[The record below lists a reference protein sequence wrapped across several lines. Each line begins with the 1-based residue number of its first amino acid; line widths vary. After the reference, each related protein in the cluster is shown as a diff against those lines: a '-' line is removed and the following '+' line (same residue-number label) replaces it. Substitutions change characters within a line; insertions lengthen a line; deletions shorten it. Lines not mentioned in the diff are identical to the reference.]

1 MNAMIFAPELYALCM
16 SAVFFGFTLTRPNS
30 RRDFLM
36 ALTFAAV
43 GIGVCLTAIP
53 ASGDLFRGAY
63 RVDLFSQVFKTL
75 LFMGLF
81 LVICLCSELK
91 GIEERLHSEFYLL
104 LTICTLSMMMLVSS
118 VHLLTLYLALE
129 LSSYSLYILVFLRKR
144 EDYGV
149 DAGVKYFL
157 IGATAS
163 AVMLFGFALIYGAV
177 QTAYLGELLRILPTV
192 LDQPLVIFGL
202 LLTLS
207 GFLFKLAVFP
217 FHFWAPDVYEGAPN
231 QVTAYIASASKVG
244 AIAVLLRLV
253 SLTGGNSEYLAH
265 ALAILA
271 IITMT
276 VGNLSAMVQKDLKRL
291 LAYSSVAQA
300 GYILLGILSMNP
312 AGYTSV
318 VFYAAALL
326 LMKFTCFMV
335 VVKVADDGRNLSV
348 DGLAGLHKRSPILAM
363 ALMLSL
369 FGLAGIPPTIGFTG
383 KLLIFTAAI
392 EKGYFVLVLI
402 AMINVVISLY
412 YYLLVIKAAY
422 LTEPKEALPD
432 LAISPPVKALAGGLV
447 AAMVVVG
454 IFPTYVIA
462 VARAV
467 ARLLTA

>member
-1 MNAMIFAPELYALCM
+1 M
-16 SAVFFGFTLTRPNS
+16 GF
-30 RRDFLM
+30 
-36 ALTFAAV
+36 
-43 GIGVCLTAIP
+43 
-53 ASGDLFRGAY
+53 
-63 RVDLFSQVFKTL
+63 
-75 LFMGLF
+75 F
-81 LVICLCSELK
+81 LVVCLCSELK

-144 EDYGV
+144 EAYGI

-163 AVMLFGFALIYGAV
+163 AVMLFGFALLYGAI
-177 QTAYLGELLRILPTV
+177 QTAYLGDLLRTLPTM

-253 SLTGGNSEYLAH
+253 SLTGGGSDYLAH
-265 ALAILA
+265 GLAALA

-276 VGNLSAMVQKDLKRL
+276 VGNLSAIVQKDLKRL

-335 VVKVADDGRNLSV
+335 VVKVADDGRNLSLE
-348 DGLAGLHKRSPILAM
+348 GLAGLHKRAPILAM
-363 ALMLSL
+363 ALMLAL
-369 FGLAGIPPTIGFTG
+369 FGLGGIPPTIGFTG

-392 EKGYFVLVLI
+392 QKGYFTLVLI

-412 YYLLVIKAAY
+412 YYLLVIKATY
-422 LTEPKEALPD
+422 LTEPKEAQPD
-432 LAISPPVKALAGGLV
+432 LEMAPAMKVLAGGLV
-447 AAMVVVG
+447 AVMVVVG
-454 IFPTYVIA
+454 IFPTYVIEI
-462 VARAV
+462 ARAA
-467 ARLLTA
+467 ARLLTV